1 VFVDP
6 LSDRCL
12 ERGLRWTGLDDT
24 DEAILRLVMKNA
36 TDQASPR
43 RDSLSV
49 DDCVLLDFEGVDT
62 VTGSFL
68 NTAVGCLYS
77 ALSVGDLDLR
87 LRWRGLDDTDEG
99 IIRLV
104 MEKAAFFYR
113 ASLEQREIMT
123 SVSAHAMDH

>member
-1 VFVDP
+1 
-6 LSDRCL
+6 
-12 ERGLRWTGLDDT
+12 
-24 DEAILRLVMKNA
+24 MKNA